1 MRHKVNKRTFG
12 RRPEGRKALLRGLAT
27 SLVENERITTTVV
40 RAKELRKV
48 VEPLVTLAKRGDLHA
63 RRQVAAYLYKN
74 EAVKKLFSELA
85 ERFRTRPGGYTRIF
99 RKGFRRGDGAETV
112 IIEFLPAEGSSATK
126 GTASSSKDKDKPKK
140 VAKAPKKVKEAKEP
154 KEKKVVKAKAK
165 KD

>member
-12 RRPEGRKALLRGLAT
+12 RRPEARKALLRGLAT

-48 VEPLVTLAKRGDLHA
+48 VEPLVTLAKKGDLHS

-74 EAVKKLFSELA
+74 DAVKKLFSELA
-85 ERFRTRPGGYTRIF
+85 ERFRTRPGGYTRIY

-112 IIEFLPAEGSSATK
+112 IIEFLPSETGAAKKE
-126 GTASSSKDKDKPKK
+126 KPKK
-140 VAKAPKKVKEAKEP
+140 VVAKKEPKAAKEPKKTVEAKEP
-154 KEKKVVKAKAK
+154 KAKKVVKAKAK
-165 KD
+165 KE